1 MWYDQLAKDL
11 TESGMK
17 TGIEKSENY
26 VLFLSE
32 GVATRP
38 FVQLEL
44 RHALPLEKPIILVHE
59 EDARHGKFEFSEWAE
74 SAPED
79 LKGVLNGIESLPFRR
94 RGYERESM
102 LQVSERMRERVRVKG
117 A

>member
-1 MWYDQLAKDL
+1 MWYDQVAKDL

-17 TGIEKSENY
+17 EGIAKSENY

-44 RHALPLEKPIILVHE
+44 RHALLLKKPIILVHE
-59 EDARHGKFEFSEWAE
+59 EDARHGT
-74 SAPED
+74 
-79 LKGVLNGIESLPFRR
+79 VPFICH
-94 RGYERESM
+94 
-102 LQVSERMRERVRVKG
+102 
-117 A
+117 